1 MGRNIKIAIVTDSLK
16 IYGGLERQLEGIMEL
31 FPESDIFTT
40 YYIKENLPESFKK
53 FNIIESKHNRLLKRL
68 SSFGVP
74 LYPISFENF
83 SFSGYDLVL
92 SITSGFAKDI
102 NTGSVRHISYI
113 LTPPRFL
120 WNLPNSTQ
128 DRIRYKFPLEVLNN
142 YLRLKD
148 FYVSQS
154 LEDILSSSNTVR
166 LRILKFY
173 RKDSRVLYPFVD
185 TDKFNMTKG
194 FSYDGNFLIVSRLEK
209 YKNIDLAIR
218 VFNRLSK
225 RLDIIGDGKYKRY
238 LESISDKRYIKFYG
252 NIDDESMIEIMNKSK
267 ALIFPGAEDFG
278 LTPIEAQSCGK
289 GVIALRKDGVL
300 ESVLEGKTGYF
311 FENELELERIIQN
324 FDSSSIDKFECRK
337 NSLRFSKESFNRNLI
352 NILSNT

>member
-1 MGRNIKIAIVTDSLK
+1 MEKKIKIAIVTDSLRL
-16 IYGGLERQLEGIMEL
+16 YGGLERQLEGIMEL
-31 FPESDIFTT
+31 FPNADIFTT

-53 FNIIESKHNRLLKRL
+53 FNIIESKHSRLLKKL

-102 NTGSVRHISYI
+102 NTDSVRHISYI

-128 DRIRYKFPLEVLNN
+128 DRIKYKFPLELINN

-148 FYVSQS
+148 FYSAES
-154 LEDILSSSNTVR
+154 LDNIISSSNAVR
-166 LRILKFY
+166 LRVKKFY

-185 TDKFNMTKG
+185 TDKFNMTED
-194 FSYDGNFLIVSRLEK
+194 FSCDGNFLIISRLEK
-209 YKNIDLAIR
+209 YKNIDVAIK
-218 VFNRLSK
+218 VFNKLSK
-225 RLDIIGDGKYKRY
+225 RLDIIGDGKYRKY

-252 NIDDESMIEIMNKSK
+252 NIEDESMIKIMNRSK

-278 LTPIEAQSCGK
+278 LTPIEALACGK
-289 GVIALRKDGVL
+289 PVIALKKDGVL

-311 FENELELERIIQN
+311 FENELELERIINN
-324 FDSSSIDKFECRK
+324 FDNLDIDKSECRK
-337 NSLRFSKESFNRNLI
+337 NSLRFSKKSFNHNLI